1 MKTRPSLEPQ
11 REDIR
16 PALGAHAGHKLNKA
30 GGIVGR
36 WTKGQSG
43 NPRGRPSQAPFKAAM
58 ERLKAGTLVA
68 SFRKEKAPN
77 AGAIPVVWD
86 ED

>member
-1 MKTRPSLEPQ
+1 MASKLNKAGGMTQSPPKLNKAGGMPEAPTR
-11 REDIR
+11 
-16 PALGAHAGHKLNKA
+16 LNKA

-58 ERLKAGTLVA
+58 EALRAAQKKG
-68 SFRKEKAPN
+68 
-77 AGAIPVVWD
+77 
-86 ED
+86 

>member
-58 ERLKAGTLVA
+58 AALQAPKGSVVVLEEVA
-68 SFRKEKAPN
+68 VTFADAMKELAKK
-77 AGAIPVVWD
+77 
-86 ED
+86 

>member
-1 MKTRPSLEPQ
+1 MANDVLSAPR
-11 REDIR
+11 
-16 PALGAHAGHKLNKA
+16 GLNKA

-36 WTKGQSG
+36 WQKGQSG

-58 ERLKAGTLVA
+58 ERLRAGTLVA
-68 SFRKEKAPN
+68 DNPDKFSPE
-77 AGAIPVVWD
+77 AIRARGGKS

>member
-1 MKTRPSLEPQ
+1 MKTRPPLEPQ

-68 SFRKEKAPN
+68 SFKEKGRPVK
-77 AGAIPVVWD
+77 GALKVTWS
-86 ED
+86 E